1 MSRSVVE
8 QPRGAVVVMAKAP
21 RKGLVKTR
29 LSSILSTYVVWQLPA
44 GGWAV
49 PEWALLVEY
58 GALLGAASWLLWR
71 RKGAPWTQEVSSSPV
86 PPSTVP

>member
-1 MSRSVVE
+1 
-8 QPRGAVVVMAKAP
+8 
-21 RKGLVKTR
+21 
-29 LSSILSTYVVWQLPA
+29 VWQLPA
-44 GGWAV
+44 GRWAV

-58 GALLGAASWLLWR
+58 GALLGAVSWLSWR